1 MSDRTNPPAAASL
14 TPGTI
19 LDARFRLEQ
28 QLGRGGFGEV
38 WRASELLPDG
48 SVVREVALKLLI
60 SEHVGPGW
68 SEEAKLLAAIRHPAL
83 VTVYSAGI
91 LDLSTPTPFVAME
104 LLHGDTLSGILRGRG
119 KIPWRRALS
128 WATTVASALDAIHS
142 ASIVHLDLKPS
153 NLLLGSDGSLRV
165 LDFGIARSLR
175 GTSTPSG
182 PASSPALTSLPS
194 TVRVIG
200 ASDPASLATG
210 ALVDMQS
217 QVDVGAQGR
226 QAPRVAV
233 VVGTP
238 GYMAPELLEGRPA
251 SPAADAYALGA
262 VLFVMIGGNLPQKV
276 RPYPSNGSGS
286 DVTAWQA
293 ELRAATLA
301 GDVRSLAEIDPTM
314 PAGVV
319 KLVSRLLTLDPAKR
333 PVAGSL
339 EAEVKAA
346 FHRPHGVAA
355 TPYLG
360 LTAYGAEAEG
370 SLFGRD
376 EDARRLAS
384 ELSTRPALVLQGASG
399 SGKSSLA
406 VAGIVPCMARS
417 FVDGRDDW
425 QSIVV
430 RPGDDI
436 EQPIRK
442 ARESGSNVGLVL
454 VVDQLEELVT
464 QLSTE
469 AQGRFLLT
477 LARYL
482 GGSAPTPGLRILCT
496 LREDFTTRV
505 LSFDSISAALRDALR
520 FVPPPSPASARDI
533 VVQPATLAGVSIDD
547 EKAVIDDVLRELR
560 AGEGRLPLVSFA
572 LSEWWTT
579 RVGQRLSASSWRA
592 LGGVAGALSHHADAT
607 LADAVSKVSPVAP
620 SVRDGRTG
628 ARSSS
633 GAAPQV
639 TAREIFLRLVTAD
652 GTRARVPRTELI
664 KLGPGA
670 ASLLD
675 SFVSARLLVIDGQDE
690 PGSGDVSITH
700 EALLGAWET
709 LASWIKEE
717 QVDRSEAA
725 TLEALAKLWRS
736 ERGPARAE
744 LLLRDL
750 KLARAVALSAR
761 RPHLA
766 SGFADFMDASRAA
779 TRRASLFKNA
789 FALLVVLGIAGA
801 VIGYAEVTRQHALDL
816 KQREKN
822 LLELKAQAEAL
833 QGESRQREA
842 QLTSSLASAQSSAKN
857 ELAACRAA
865 MLRAEQAHRADLAS
879 RFPNDTLDHRIATF
893 IQQWEHVWNLHDS
906 DRLGTFFA
914 PEITWDDFKGTRED
928 LVDKFAQSWKRGPAD
943 RVLISE
949 LTISHDG
956 PKSTKVRM
964 TRDARVGG
972 VSHLSVVQW
981 SITGSTPS
989 EFQIESASVE
999 KEIGAAKIQG
1009 CK

>member
-1 MSDRTNPPAAASL
+1 V
-14 TPGTI
+14 
-19 LDARFRLEQ
+19 LDGRFRIEE

-48 SVVREVALKLLI
+48 SCVREVALKLLV

-91 LDLSTPTPFVAME
+91 LDLTTPTPFVAME
-104 LLHGDTLSGILRGRG
+104 LLHGSTLSDVLRSRG

-128 WATTVASALDAIHS
+128 WASTVASALDAIHA
-142 ASIVHLDLKPS
+142 ASVVHLDLKPS

-175 GTSTPSG
+175 GTNSPAG
-182 PASSPALTSLPS
+182 PTSSPALTSLPS
-194 TVRVIG
+194 TVRVVG
-200 ASDPASLATG
+200 SSDPASLATG
-210 ALVDMQS
+210 ALVDLQS
-217 QVDVGAQGR
+217 AVDVPPAGR
-226 QAPRVAV
+226 SAPRVAV

-262 VLFVMIGGNLPQKV
+262 VLFVMIGGGLPQKV
-276 RPYPSNGSGS
+276 RAYPSNGSQS

-301 GDVRSLAEIDPTM
+301 GDVRSLSEVDATFPS
-314 PAGVV
+314 GVV
-319 KLVSRLLTLDPAKR
+319 KLVARLLSLDPSKR
-333 PVAGSL
+333 PAAGSL
-339 EAEVKAA
+339 EAEVQAA
-346 FHRPHGVAA
+346 FQRPHGASA
-355 TPYLG
+355 TPYHG
-360 LTAYGAEAEG
+360 LTAYGADAEG

-376 EDARRLAS
+376 EDAKRLAC
-384 ELSTRPALVLQGASG
+384 ELATLPALVLQGASG

-406 VAGIVPCMARS
+406 VAGVVPMMARS

-425 QSIVV
+425 QAIVV

-436 EQPIRK
+436 EPAVRK
-442 ARESGSNVGLVL
+442 ARDVSPSLGVVL

-464 QLSTE
+464 QLSPE

-482 GGSAPTPGLRILCT
+482 AGSSITPGLRVLCT

-505 LSFDSISAALRDALR
+505 LSFDSISAPLRDALR
-520 FVPPPSPASARDI
+520 FVPPPSPTSARDI
-533 VVQPATLAGVSIDD
+533 VVQPARLAGVSIDD
-547 EKAVIDDVLRELR
+547 ENAVISDVLRELR

-579 RVGQRLSASSWRA
+579 RVGNKLSASAWRA

-607 LADAVSKVSPVAP
+607 LADAVARVTPAAP
-620 SVRDGRTG
+620 SVREPRAASRGPT
-628 ARSSS
+628 RS
-633 GAAPQV
+633 APLV

-652 GTRARVPRTELI
+652 GTRARVQRSELI
-664 KLGPGA
+664 GLGAGA
-670 ASLLD
+670 ATLLD
-675 SFVSARLLVIDGQDE
+675 AFVSARLLVIEAQDS
-690 PGSGDVSITH
+690 PSSGEVSITH

-717 QVDRSEAA
+717 QSDRVEAS

-750 KLARAVALSAR
+750 KLARAVALGAR
-761 RPHLA
+761 RPHLT
-766 SGFADFMDASRAA
+766 SGFVDFIDASRSAA
-779 TRRASLFKNA
+779 RRASLFKNA
-789 FALLVVLGIAGA
+789 FALLVVLGVAGA
-801 VIGYAEVTRQHALDL
+801 VLAYAEVTRQHSLDL

-833 QGESRQREA
+833 QIESRQREA
-842 QLTSSLASAQSSAKN
+842 QLTGSLASAQSSAKAD
-857 ELAACRAA
+857 LAACRAS
-865 MLRAEQAHRADLAS
+865 MLRVEQAHRADLAS
-879 RFPNDTLDHRIATF
+879 RFPTDSPDQRLAAFVQH
-893 IQQWEHVWNLHDS
+893 WEHVWNLHDS
-906 DRLGTFFA
+906 DRLGSFFA
-914 PEITWDDFKGTRED
+914 SDVSWDDFKGSREE
-928 LVDKFAQSWKRGPAD
+928 LVEKVSQSWKKSPAD

-956 PKSTKVRM
+956 PKQAKIRM
-964 TRDARVGG
+964 TRDERVAG

-981 SITGSTPS
+981 VVSGASPN
-989 EFQIESASVE
+989 EFQIESATIE
-999 KEIGAAKIQG
+999 KEIGTAKIQG
-1009 CK
+1009 CR